1 MSLGS
6 FASKFIKTVASP
18 LESLAS
24 GVVNKIVSGLPGN
37 AGGVASS
44 ITKSLFDVGSSYD
57 SVQAIAS
64 LKTDNTI
71 TRGSADYFAVA
82 QKSIGRASAADI
94 QKRRRAD
101 TNSNFT
107 SVSPNAKIA
116 QAEANQDIIISTI

>member
-6 FASKFIKTVASP
+6 FASKFVKTIASP

-24 GVVNKIVSGLPGN
+24 DVVNKIVSGLPGN
-37 AGGVASS
+37 SAGIASS

-64 LKTDNTI
+64 LKTDNAI
-71 TRGSADYFAVA
+71 TKGSADYFAVA
-82 QKSIGRASAADI
+82 QKAIGKASAADI
-94 QKRRRAD
+94 KNKRKVD
-101 TNSNFT
+101 SKTYFT

-116 QAEANQDIIISTI
+116 QAESKKEVIISTI

>member
-71 TRGSADYFAVA
+71 TKGSSDYFAVA
-82 QKSIGRASAADI
+82 QKAIGRASASDI
-94 QKRRRAD
+94 TTRRV
-101 TNSNFT
+101 TSQSYFT

-116 QAEANQDIIISTI
+116 QAESNNEVIISTI